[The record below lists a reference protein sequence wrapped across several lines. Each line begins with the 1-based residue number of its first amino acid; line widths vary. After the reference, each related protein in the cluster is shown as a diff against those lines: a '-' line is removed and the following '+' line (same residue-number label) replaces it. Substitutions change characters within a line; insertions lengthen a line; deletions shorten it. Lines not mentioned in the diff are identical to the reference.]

1 MNMQNVEACLP
12 LCAHIYLYFDAAKF
26 SIKLFSFIY
35 FTVSVVGQWNEYEI
49 VTEATH

>member
-1 MNMQNVEACLP
+1 MNMQNAEACLP

-26 SIKLFSFIY
+26 SINFHLYILQFLF
-35 FTVSVVGQWNEYEI
+35 GQWNEYGI